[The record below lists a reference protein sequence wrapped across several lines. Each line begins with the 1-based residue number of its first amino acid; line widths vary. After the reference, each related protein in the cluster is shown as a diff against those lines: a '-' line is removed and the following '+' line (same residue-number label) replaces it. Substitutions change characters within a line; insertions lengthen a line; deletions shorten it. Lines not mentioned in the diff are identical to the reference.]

1 MNVRLHDSAVHP
13 ECVAI
18 FQAEIH
24 RRVHHQLIDGF
35 HRLRSQPMKGAVKR
49 MMFGHRLAIEF
60 RELAQRVSVG
70 DAFPEFAII
79 PVLDAL
85 QYEERRTCEGVNPL
99 RPVAGFLAS
108 FQIPSYRLDHLF
120 VLIQKVGDALQQWFQ
135 RDALLEQLPIGETDL
150 GFRSSWHSSVLLF
163 FRRLISF
170 SLQRF

>member
-60 RELAQRVSVG
+60 RELAQRASVG
-70 DAFPEFAII
+70 DPFPQFAKI
-79 PVLDAL
+79 PTLDAL
-85 QYEERRTCEGVNPL
+85 QYEGAQHL
-99 RPVAGFLAS
+99 RGS
-108 FQIPSYRLDHLF
+108 
-120 VLIQKVGDALQQWFQ
+120 
-135 RDALLEQLPIGETDL
+135 
-150 GFRSSWHSSVLLF
+150 
-163 FRRLISF
+163 
-170 SLQRF
+170 